1 MNEPMPTSGVRGT
14 PVPVNWIDPETSG
27 STLAASAVCDMTIER
42 MSGMSPRAPSNSRPM
57 NPVAPLQTHDRKPE

>member
-1 MNEPMPTSGVRGT
+1 
-14 PVPVNWIDPETSG
+14 
-27 STLAASAVCDMTIER
+27 MTIER